1 MTYYQ
6 EALFPAPTEKYC
18 YVCKRILPESE
29 FAKNST
35 KKNHV
40 RPECRSCDNKQRQ
53 DRKRREKAKD
63 PNKVKDRYL
72 RKTYKIGLEDYAR
85 LLKEQDSLCWIC
97 QEKKDL
103 VVDHDHATGK
113 VRGLLCNLCNTSLG
127 GFRDSIESLNKA
139 IEYLSR

>member
-6 EALFPAPTEKYC
+6 EALFAAPTEKYC

-35 KKNHV
+35 KKNHI

-53 DRKRREKAKD
+53 ERKKKEKAKD
-63 PNKVKDRYL
+63 PDKVRDRYL
-72 RKTYKIGLEDYAR
+72 RKTYKIGLDEYTEM
-85 LLKEQDSLCWIC
+85 LKNQNGVCWIC

-103 VVDHDHATGK
+103 VVDHDHSTGK
-113 VRGLLCNLCNTSLG
+113 VRGLLCNQCNTSLG
-127 GFRDSIESLNKA
+127 GFKDNIDYLRSA
-139 IEYLSR
+139 INYLLK